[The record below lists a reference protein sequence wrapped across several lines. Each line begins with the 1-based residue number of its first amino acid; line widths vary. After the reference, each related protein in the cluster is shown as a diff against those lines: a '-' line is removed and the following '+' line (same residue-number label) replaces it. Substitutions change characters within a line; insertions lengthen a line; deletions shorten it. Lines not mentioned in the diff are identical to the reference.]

1 VHNLRTTTVEYNKLK
16 NAYKRYLRTYKELN
30 GGSLTGAISF
40 LEFYHYINFTSRYS
54 DPRSVIPMG
63 FR

>member
-1 VHNLRTTTVEYNKLK
+1 MHNLRTTSVEYQRVKS
-16 NAYKRYLRTYKELN
+16 AYKRYLKTYKEFN
-30 GGSLTGAISF
+30 AGSLSGAVSF
-40 LEFYHYINFTSRYS
+40 LEFYHYLNYTSRYS